1 MKFLLYLILMVIS
14 SSAFSSDY
22 VCVEDYL
29 DKKVVFAFNDGDVDY
44 LRFFE
49 NQYGVVTANYY
60 ASGRG
65 VIRKIKVYCLEYPKE
80 IFLTSSEPST
90 SGPYKKPI
98 KLYLPVDV
106 VSGESEAQIDL
117 RWGEF
122 YVPYQIGRAHV

>member
-1 MKFLLYLILMVIS
+1 MKTILLTLAMIMNLN
-14 SSAFSSDY
+14 AFSSDY
-22 VCVEDYL
+22 DCVDSYL
-29 DKKVVFAFNDGDVDY
+29 DRKVIFAFNNGDIDY
-44 LRFFE
+44 LRFFR

-60 ASGRG
+60 ASGRD
-65 VIRKIKVYCLEYPKE
+65 VIRKIKVYCLEDPKE
-80 IFLTSSEPST
+80 VFLTSSEPSS

-122 YVPYQIGRAHV
+122 YVPYPKVFLE

>member
-1 MKFLLYLILMVIS
+1 MKTITLILVMLLNLN
-14 SSAFSSDY
+14 AFSSDY
-22 VCVEDYL
+22 DCVESYL

-49 NQYGVVTANYY
+49 NQYGVVIANYY
-60 ASGRG
+60 ASGRD
-65 VIRKIKVYCLEYPKE
+65 VIRKIKVYCLEDPKE
-80 IFLTSSEPST
+80 VFLTSSEPSS

-122 YVPYQIGRAHV
+122 YVPYPKVFLE

>member
-1 MKFLLYLILMVIS
+1 MKTITLILLMLLNLN
-14 SSAFSSDY
+14 AFSSDY
-22 VCVEDYL
+22 DCVESYL

-49 NQYGVVTANYY
+49 NQYGVVIANYY
-60 ASGRG
+60 ASGRD

-80 IFLTSSEPST
+80 VFLTSSEPSP
-90 SGPYKKPI
+90 SGPYKQPI

-122 YVPYQIGRAHV
+122 YVPYPKVFLE